1 MALLSAYIDLMPLS
15 PYHDSWLQ
23 LHCGRSCSA
32 HPHSKSLFTLHQL
45 FLPNFSPLL
54 LPPDVTVKAWTF
66 LPSPSRRHTG

>member
-32 HPHSKSLFTLHQL
+32 HPHSKSLFTRHQL
-45 FLPNFSPLL
+45 FLLNFSPFC
-54 LPPDVTVKAWTF
+54 F
-66 LPSPSRRHTG
+66 LPTPQ